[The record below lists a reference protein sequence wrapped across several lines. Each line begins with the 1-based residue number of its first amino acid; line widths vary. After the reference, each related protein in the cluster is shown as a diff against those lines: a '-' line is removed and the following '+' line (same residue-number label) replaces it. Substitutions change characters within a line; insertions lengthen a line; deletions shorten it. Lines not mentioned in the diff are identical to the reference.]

1 MTNLNLYKT
10 FVVVAECKNITTAS
24 KKLFISQPAL
34 TMQIK
39 QLEESVGGSLFVRKN
54 KGLELTSL
62 GTLLLDNV
70 KPLIGK
76 LDELENIGDRQ
87 SKLESGFLRIGSNSS
102 NCNQIISQYL
112 IAFAKQY
119 PNINISMCRESG
131 DRLVEMLEEDKLDII
146 FTDTCNTPK
155 DILEIKKFPV
165 VYQLIGNYDYYLKY
179 KDYQINDKDFP
190 LEDLILPNSKNN
202 SRKYIDDY
210 MYENNIKFNPKYE
223 LDNYILV
230 YDFVKNGL
238 GIAFVNLDYYEDKID
253 KKEVYPLCP
262 NTTINLRNFS
272 VYCNSNAFN
281 PAKTKFCDILK

>member
-1 MTNLNLYKT
+1 M
-10 FVVVAECKNITTAS
+10 
-24 KKLFISQPAL
+24 
-34 TMQIK
+34 
-39 QLEESVGGSLFVRKN
+39 
-54 KGLELTSL
+54 LTSADQFWGGIHML
-62 GTLLLDNV
+62 SFFI
-70 KPLIGK
+70 KH
-76 LDELENIGDRQ
+76 RHF
-87 SKLESGFLRIGSNSS
+87 ESS
-102 NCNQIISQYL
+102 
-112 IAFAKQY
+112 
-119 PNINISMCRESG
+119 
-131 DRLVEMLEEDKLDII
+131 
-146 FTDTCNTPK
+146 
-155 DILEIKKFPV
+155 EIR
-165 VYQLIGNYDYYLKY
+165 YYLHFCRIVLTGQFLDY
-179 KDYQINDKDFP
+179 KINDKDFP